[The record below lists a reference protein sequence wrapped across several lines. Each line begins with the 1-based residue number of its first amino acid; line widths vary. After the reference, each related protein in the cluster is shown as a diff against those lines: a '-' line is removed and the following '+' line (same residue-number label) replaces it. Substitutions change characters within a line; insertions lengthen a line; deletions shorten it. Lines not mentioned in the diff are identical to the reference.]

1 MKKWIKWPLIG
12 IGALIALMVIATA
25 VGAMLPRD
33 HVASSTIALRQPQDS
48 VWRVVRDFAGLPS
61 WWKELTASVRQ
72 PEVEGRERWQQ
83 QYTTGPMVLEIVE
96 DQPPQRL
103 VTRIVPSQG
112 AASYGG
118 TWTYEVAAA
127 NGRSRVTVTEEGW
140 VANPLLRFVARTMF
154 GPHTTMDSYLKAL
167 GGRFGEAVDPV
178 HLQ

>member
-12 IGALIALMVIATA
+12 IGGLLALVIIATA

-61 WWKELTASVRQ
+61 WWKDLTTSVRL
-72 PEVEGRERWQQ
+72 PDADGRERWRQES
-83 QYTTGPMVLEIVE
+83 TMGPMALEIVE
-96 DQPPQRL
+96 DQPPSRL
-103 VTRIVPSQG
+103 VTRILPPEN
-112 AASYGG
+112 AASFGG

-127 NGRSRVTVTEEGW
+127 DGQAQVTVTEQGW

-167 GGRFGEAVDPV
+167 GGRFGEAVEPV
-178 HLQ
+178 HLR